1 MIQRLSVKRIAQTA
15 AVVLF
20 TCSALA
26 HATDC
31 AGGADASG
39 NDCNG
44 GAATLSEADT
54 RMLYLRGAVTAGELA
69 MIRAKERQSTANV
82 GVTAA
87 ETNLKSARKALRD
100 AEAERTPRR

>member
-1 MIQRLSVKRIAQTA
+1 
-15 AVVLF
+15 
-20 TCSALA
+20 
-26 HATDC
+26 
-31 AGGADASG
+31 
-39 NDCNG
+39 
-44 GAATLSEADT
+44 
-54 RMLYLRGAVTAGELA
+54 MLYLRGAVTAGELA